1 MGKYER
7 GEIQEMEKS
16 VVNLLNN
23 KPSLISKKHKWF
35 RHMVE
40 FYKYIKN
47 KYRNIKE
54 AEWIGNKYNSGIGD
68 IKIKKSNDE
77 IEFIELKT
85 SETPK
90 GRGTLANISQNAIT
104 IYKLVGSRK
113 NKILSWS
120 EFRNKN
126 KFSDKVINILNGYK
140 KDFINKKTYDKAHFI
155 KKRATKGDIRA
166 KNIEKS
172 IKILAKNDK
181 KNYLNY
187 IRKYKINND
196 SIRKFVFCML
206 RGIHTIKKINDYFN
220 TTDENLIYSTKEFT
234 TLYSN
239 EKGSKVVITERNIDT
254 ELIFDIYNDFY
265 FSFPESTE
273 EKVYTYIFS
282 KNKKT
287 NQIKK
292 IIGLTLHWKNIF
304 QGIKTPCIN
313 VFLGRDLN

>member
-1 MGKYER
+1 MGKHER
-7 GEIQEMEKS
+7 GDIQEMEQS
-16 VVNLLNN
+16 VVNLLNS

-35 RHMVE
+35 RHMLE
-40 FYKYIKN
+40 FFKYIKD
-47 KYRNIKE
+47 KYKNIKE
-54 AEWIGNKYNSGIGD
+54 AEWIGNEYNSGGD
-68 IKIKKSNDE
+68 IKIKKSDDG

-85 SETPK
+85 SETSK

-104 IYKLVGSRK
+104 IYKLIESED

-120 EFRNKN
+120 EFRNIN
-126 KFSDKVINILNGYK
+126 KFSDKVIIFLNSYK
-140 KDFINKKTYDKAHFI
+140 KDFLSKKTNDKARI
-155 KKRATKGDIRA
+155 IRDRA
-166 KNIEKS
+166 KKGNIKAQN
-172 IKILAKNDK
+172 IKRLIMVLTKNDK

-187 IRKYKINND
+187 IRKYKTNNN

-206 RGIHTIKKINDYFN
+206 RGFHTIGRINNYFN
-220 TTDENLIYSTKEFT
+220 TINEDLIYSTKGFT

-239 EKGSKVVITERNIDT
+239 EKGKKVIITERKIDT
-254 ELIFDIYNDFY
+254 KLIFDTDNDFY
-265 FSFPESTE
+265 FSFPKATE

-282 KNKKT
+282 KNKKS
-287 NQIKK
+287 NKIKK